1 MPVYLHITGIDL
13 SKEMLVQAKKRAQH
27 RDVALLQMN
36 AEELQF
42 PDGAYDVC
50 DLESDFKCC
59 RASGRCVVRG
69 AAGKIMFFKNAC
81 WNFEVSSGVP

>member
-42 PDGAYDVC
+42 PDGVYDVVI
-50 DLESDFKCC
+50 LNLILS
-59 RASGRCVVRG
+59 VVERP
-69 AAGKIMFFKNAC
+69 AAALSEALREK
-81 WNFEVSSGVP
+81 